1 MSGTCKIC
9 GGPIR
14 LRGTTIKDGSI
25 CVTCR
30 GSLPLNVYSRKEE
43 YTGNQIRQLFEE
55 LGVWKEKPSKG
66 LFGRKDDRT
75 GELREYKRMLDEG
88 LITQED
94 YGRKKAEVLDRK

>member
-1 MSGTCKIC
+1 MSGTCKVC

-43 YTGNQIRQLFEE
+43 YTGDRIRQLFEE

-75 GELREYKRMLDEG
+75 EELREYKRMLDEG

-94 YGRKKAEVLDRK
+94 YDRKKAEVLDKK

>member
-1 MSGTCKIC
+1 MSGTCKVC

-14 LRGTTIKDGSI
+14 LKGTTIKDGSI

-55 LGVWKEKPSKG
+55 LGVWKEKPSRG
-66 LFGRKDDRT
+66 LFGRRDDKAE
-75 GELREYKRMLDEG
+75 ELREYKRMLDEG

-94 YGRKKAEVLDRK
+94 YDHKKAEVLDRK

>member
-9 GGPIR
+9 GGAIR

-43 YTGNQIRQLFEE
+43 YTGNQIRQLVEE

-75 GELREYKRMLDEG
+75 GELREYKRMINES
-88 LITQED
+88 LIKKED
-94 YGRKKAEVLDRK
+94 YDRKKAEVLDRK

>member
-1 MSGTCKIC
+1 MSGTCKVC

-14 LRGTTIKDGSI
+14 LKGTTIKDGSI

-43 YTGNQIRQLFEE
+43 YTGDQIRQLFEE
-55 LGVWKEKPSKG
+55 LGVWKEKPSRG
-66 LFGRKDDRT
+66 LFGRRDDKAE
-75 GELREYKRMLDEG
+75 ELREYKRMLDEG

-94 YGRKKAEVLDRK
+94 YDHKKAEVLDRK

>member
-1 MSGTCKIC
+1 MSGTCKVC

-55 LGVWKEKPSKG
+55 LGVWKEKPSRG
-66 LFGRKDDRT
+66 LFGRRDDKAE
-75 GELREYKRMLDEG
+75 ELREYKRMLDEG

-94 YGRKKAEVLDRK
+94 YDRKKAEVLDKK

>member
-55 LGVWKEKPSKG
+55 LGVWKEKPSRG
-66 LFGRKDDRT
+66 LFGRRDDKAE
-75 GELREYKRMLDEG
+75 ELREYKRMLDEG

-94 YGRKKAEVLDRK
+94 YDRKKAEVLDKK

>member
-1 MSGTCKIC
+1 MSGTCKVC
-9 GGPIR
+9 GGPIK

-75 GELREYKRMLDEG
+75 GELRAYKRMLDEG

-94 YGRKKAEVLDRK
+94 YDRKKAEVLDKK

>member
-1 MSGTCKIC
+1 MSGTCKVC

-14 LRGTTIKDGSI
+14 LKGTTIKDGSI

-75 GELREYKRMLDEG
+75 EELREYKRMLDEG

-94 YGRKKAEVLDRK
+94 YDRNKAEILDKK

>member
-94 YGRKKAEVLDRK
+94 YDHKKAEVLDRK

>member
-55 LGVWKEKPSKG
+55 LGVWKEKPSRG
-66 LFGRKDDRT
+66 LFGRRDDKAE
-75 GELREYKRMLDEG
+75 ELREYKRMLDEG

-94 YGRKKAEVLDRK
+94 YDHKKAEVLDRK

>member
-1 MSGTCKIC
+1 MSGTCKVC

-55 LGVWKEKPSKG
+55 LGVWKEKPSRG
-66 LFGRKDDRT
+66 LFGRRDDKAE
-75 GELREYKRMLDEG
+75 ELREYKRMLDEG

-94 YGRKKAEVLDRK
+94 YDHKKAEVLDRK

>member
-1 MSGTCKIC
+1 MSGTCKVC

-43 YTGNQIRQLFEE
+43 YTGDQIRQLFEE

-94 YGRKKAEVLDRK
+94 YDRKKAEILDKK

>member
-1 MSGTCKIC
+1 MSGTCKVC

-75 GELREYKRMLDEG
+75 AELREYKRMLDEG

-94 YGRKKAEVLDRK
+94 YDRKKAEVLDKK

>member
-1 MSGTCKIC
+1 MSGTCKVC

-14 LRGTTIKDGSI
+14 LKGTTIKDGSI

-94 YGRKKAEVLDRK
+94 YDRKKAEVLDKK

>member
-1 MSGTCKIC
+1 MSRTCKVC

-43 YTGNQIRQLFEE
+43 YTGDQIRQLFEE

-66 LFGRKDDRT
+66 VFGRKNDRPE
-75 GELREYKRMLDEG
+75 ELREYKRMLDEG

-94 YGRKKAEVLDRK
+94 YDRKKAEVLDRK